1 MSNGRVN
8 QSMLVVAVALLLPAL
23 GGLALALNGGGPLS
37 WALLG
42 FFGAGAVVL
51 GRKALTGG

>member
-1 MSNGRVN
+1 M
-8 QSMLVVAVALLLPAL
+8 AAAALLCLLPAFVGLLYVTGGEGGAAL
-23 GGLALALNGGGPLS
+23 G

-51 GRKALTGG
+51 GRKAFGAG

>member
-1 MSNGRVN
+1 MGNGRVN
-8 QSMLVVAVALLLPAL
+8 TSMLAVAIMLLLPAL
-23 GGLALALNGGGPLS
+23 GGLALALNGGGPLG

-51 GRKALTGG
+51 GRKALTGR

>member
-1 MSNGRVN
+1 MSSGRVN
-8 QSMLVVAVALLLPAL
+8 TSMLVVAIVLLLPAL
-23 GGLALALNGGGPLS
+23 GGLALALNGGGPLG

-51 GRKALTGG
+51 GRKAVTGG

>member
-1 MSNGRVN
+1 MSSGRVN
-8 QSMLVVAVALLLPAL
+8 TSMLVVAIMLLLPAL
-23 GGLALALNGGGPLS
+23 GGLALALNGGGPLG

-51 GRKALTGG
+51 GRKAVTGG